1 MNTATHRLSK
11 VVKQLQQFGM
21 SEKEAIIY
29 TTLSELGPA
38 NIQDLANHS
47 KINRSTTHVICE
59 KLRQDG
65 FIGESRKGKKRLIF
79 VEDIN
84 KFRHQVE
91 EEKFNLNMK
100 EMTLNGLI
108 PALQALH
115 PTQKDRPLVRFYEG
129 EEGFYEVCQRSLD
142 KAKKEILFLGSMDDF
157 LEAATEEYDSNH
169 YIPTR
174 LKKCI
179 NIRTL
184 LFKDDETKSWPSN
197 NTAILRE
204 TRFLPPEHKFLS
216 TMFIYGDEF
225 SLITSKAPFL
235 GVVIESRE
243 LSNFMK
249 NVFSIMWDKAV
260 KI

>member
-1 MNTATHRLSK
+1 MNNAVHRLSK

-29 TTLSELGPA
+29 TTLSELGPT
-38 NIQDLANHS
+38 NIQDLAKHS

-115 PTQKDRPLVRFYEG
+115 PTQQDLPLVRFYEG

-142 KAKKEILFLGSMDDF
+142 RAKQEILFFGSIDDF
-157 LEAATEEYDSNH
+157 HEAGSSTYDLDHYVPKRLERNLKINMLVFKTKDTAAMKMNDKQN
-169 YIPTR
+169 
-174 LKKCI
+174 
-179 NIRTL
+179 
-184 LFKDDETKSWPSN
+184 
-197 NTAILRE
+197 LRE
-204 TRFLPPEHKFLS
+204 MRFLPPDYKFES
-216 TMFIYGDEF
+216 TMFIYGNEF
-225 SLITSKAPFL
+225 SMITSKAPFL

-243 LSNFMK
+243 LTTFMK
-249 NVFSIMWDKAV
+249 
-260 KI
+260 KIFGIIWNQASSL